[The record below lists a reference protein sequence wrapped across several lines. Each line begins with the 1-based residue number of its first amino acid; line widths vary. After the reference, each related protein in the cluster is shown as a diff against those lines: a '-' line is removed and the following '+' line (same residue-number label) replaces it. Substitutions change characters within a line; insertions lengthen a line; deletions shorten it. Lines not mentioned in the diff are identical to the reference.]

1 MTIEKFYTLF
11 IKICSI
17 IISIMSIGGIIYSL
31 IHAQYLNI
39 LSHIILL
46 SLGIFF
52 YWEYRIMKKIN
63 EE

>member
-1 MTIEKFYTLF
+1 MTIEKIYTLF

-17 IISIMSIGGIIYSL
+17 IISIMSISGIIYSL
-31 IHAQYLNI
+31 IYAQYLNI
-39 LSHIILL
+39 LSHIIFL

-52 YWEYRIMKKIN
+52 YWMYRVMKKID